1 MKILDV
7 LIVDDEALARDA
19 VKLRLEGRNA
29 FRVCAEAANGPD
41 AVELAKALQPDII
54 FLDIEMPE
62 VNGIETARQLCAL
75 GPQNIV
81 FVTAYD
87 EFAIEAFRVNAVDYL
102 LKPIKDEQFAA
113 TLMRL
118 SARINARQ
126 TVVQNKRI
134 IDALE
139 SFAPHDLAA
148 MQDGESENREK
159 PSSPRR
165 IAVKDGL
172 TTKLLDVDT
181 IESVVSGKD
190 YVCIKVNGD
199 VLVHRCTMKKFVDAL
214 PPAFVR
220 CHRSHTVNMAR
231 VTEIGHNDT
240 QMELVCESG
249 DRHPVSRRYRTRV
262 KKRLLAENS

>member
-1 MKILDV
+1 MKTLDV
-7 LIVDDEALARDA
+7 LVVDDEALARDA
-19 VKLRLEGRNA
+19 IKLRLDGRTA
-29 FRVCAEAANGPD
+29 FRVCAEAANGHD
-41 AVELAKALQPDII
+41 AVELAKTHQPDII

-62 VNGIETARQLCAL
+62 VNGIDTARQLCAL

-102 LKPIKDEQFAA
+102 LKPIKDEQFVA
-113 TLMRL
+113 TLVRL
-118 SARINARQ
+118 SDRINARQ
-126 TVVQNKRI
+126 TVAQNKRI
-134 IDALE
+134 VDALE
-139 SFAPHDLAA
+139 TFAPNDLAA
-148 MQDGESENREK
+148 MQDAEAEAREK
-159 PSSPRR
+159 SQSPRR
-165 IAVKDGL
+165 IAIKDGL

-220 CHRSHTVNMAR
+220 CHRSHTVNMAH

-262 KKRLLAENS
+262 KKQLLAKDS

>member
-1 MKILDV
+1 MKTLNV

-19 VKLRLEGRNA
+19 IKLRLEGRNA

-41 AVELAKALQPDII
+41 AVALATTLQPDII

-62 VNGIETARQLCAL
+62 VNGIDTARQLCAL

-87 EFAIEAFRVNAVDYL
+87 EFAIEAFQVNAVDYL
-102 LKPIKDEQFAA
+102 LKPIKDEQFVT
-113 TLMRL
+113 TLLRL
-118 SARINARQ
+118 ADRINARQ
-126 TVVQNKRI
+126 TMVQNKRI
-134 IDALE
+134 VDALE
-139 SFAPHDLAA
+139 TFAPDDLAA
-148 MQDGESENREK
+148 IEGDRSGNHRKAPE
-159 PSSPRR
+159 PRR
-165 IAVKDGL
+165 IAIKDGL

-199 VLVHRCTMKKFVDAL
+199 VLVHRCTMKKFVDGL
-214 PPAFVR
+214 PSGFVR

-262 KKRLLAENS
+262 KKRLLAENL